1 MKILFII
8 SIILLCLSLIVFIFA
23 FVLPKGRIKE
33 KNIQIE
39 KENKELEKINE
50 ELKRNKLILTDE
62 KNKIQNDI
70 QEQQSI
76 YNQIKEND
84 KQSIQDLHEANL
96 NLANKNFEAAMLK
109 LRDEYLSTEEQYKKD
124 YNTIM
129 SDLVNTYVEKDKA
142 LNEEYSEKLKRL
154 QEQTNSLTENLEKLK
169 NTVDAGTEAL
179 KRLKE
184 EADKKDYYRLIIS
197 EDDLE
202 EINLLREIEPKLK
215 DPMPLNKVIW
225 KVYYEKPYTDL
236 IGRVVGPIIKTG
248 IYKITNMENGMSYV
262 GQAKN
267 ISQRW
272 SQHIKRGLGAEAPT
286 KNKLY
291 PALRTFGVE
300 NFTWEIIEECPPDQL
315 NEREDYWQEFF
326 HCKDFGYSIK

>member
-23 FVLPKGRIKE
+23 FVLPKGKIKE
-33 KNIQIE
+33 RNIQIE

-50 ELKRNKLILTDE
+50 ELKQNKLILIDE
-62 KNKIQNDI
+62 KTKIQNDI
-70 QEQQSI
+70 QKQQSI